1 MATNRVLGL
10 LLIGLGGILLLAVTT
25 DIGGEV
31 VVGFA
36 GLAFLGA
43 YATQRTYGLL
53 IPGGILTGLGVGLLL
68 ETAGVGG
75 EVAAFGLGAGFVAI
89 AVIDQLVTPGRSAWW
104 WPLIP
109 GGVLLVSS
117 AGSVT
122 GIPDLGRYLLPAV
135 LIVIGAVLLLRQGG
149 DQTPDHDQPA
159 THEQEQEAETTAHTT
174 GRSAPPPPP
183 R

>member
-10 LLIGLGGILLLAVTT
+10 LLIGLGGILLLALTT
-25 DIGGEV
+25 DVGGEV

-36 GLAFLGA
+36 GLAFLAA

-53 IPGGILTGLGVGLLL
+53 IPGGILTGLGTGLLL
-68 ETAGVGG
+68 ESVGVGG
-75 EVAAFGLGAGFVAI
+75 DVAAFGLGAGFVAI
-89 AVIDQLVTPGRSAWW
+89 AIIDQLVTPGRSAWW

-135 LIVIGAVLLLRQGG
+135 LIVIGAALLLRRGG
-149 DQTPDHDQPA
+149 DRAPGHDETSQGREEEAAARPAGQP
-159 THEQEQEAETTAHTT
+159 
-174 GRSAPPPPP
+174 APPPPP

>member
-31 VVGFA
+31 VVGFV
-36 GLAFLGA
+36 GLAFLIA
-43 YATQRTYGLL
+43 YATNRTYGLL
-53 IPGGILTGLGVGLLL
+53 IPGGILTGLGAGLLL
-68 ETAGVGG
+68 ESAGVGG
-75 EVAAFGLGAGFVAI
+75 DVAAFGLGAGFVAI
-89 AVIDQLVTPGRSAWW
+89 AVVDQLVSPGRSAWW

-122 GIPDLGRYLLPAV
+122 GVPDLGRYLIPAV
-135 LIVIGAVLLLRQGG
+135 LIIIGAVLLLRPGRG
-149 DQTPDHDQPA
+149 EEPDRDPTEAREEDAAAGA
-159 THEQEQEAETTAHTT
+159 T
-174 GRSAPPPPP
+174 GKSVPPPPP
-183 R
+183 G

>member
-10 LLIGLGGILLLAVTT
+10 LLIGLGGILLLTVTT

-31 VVGFA
+31 VVGSV
-36 GLAFLGA
+36 GLAFLIA
-43 YATQRTYGLL
+43 YATNRAYGLL
-53 IPGGILTGLGVGLLL
+53 IPGGILTGLGAGLLL
-68 ETAGVGG
+68 EHAGIGG
-75 EVAAFGLGAGFVAI
+75 DVAALGLGAGFVAI
-89 AVIDQLVTPGRSAWW
+89 AVVDRLVTPGRSAWW

-135 LIVIGAVLLLRQGG
+135 LIVIGAVLLLRPG
-149 DQTPDHDQPA
+149 HDQEPDRDRSETREPEA
-159 THEQEQEAETTAHTT
+159 TAGTTSQP
-174 GRSAPPPPP
+174 GPPPPP

>member
-10 LLIGLGGILLLAVTT
+10 LLIALGGVLLLALTT

-31 VVGFA
+31 VVGFV
-36 GLAFLGA
+36 GLAFLTA

-53 IPGGILTGLGVGLLL
+53 IPGGILTGLGAGLFL
-68 ETAGVGG
+68 ESTGVGG
-75 EVAAFGLGAGFVAI
+75 DVAAFGLGAGFVAI
-89 AVIDQLVTPGRSAWW
+89 AVVDQLVTPQRSAWW

-135 LIVIGAVLLLRQGG
+135 LIVIGAVLLLRRGG
-149 DQTPDHDQPA
+149 DEAPDGAQP
-159 THEQEQEAETTAHTT
+159 EAREEEAAARPA
-174 GRSAPPPPP
+174 GQPAPPPPP

>member
-43 YATQRTYGLL
+43 YATHRTYGLL
-53 IPGGILTGLGVGLLL
+53 IPGGILTGLGAGLLL

-75 EVAAFGLGAGFVAI
+75 DVAAFGLGAGFVSI

-135 LIVIGAVLLLRQGG
+135 LIVIGAVLLLRRGG
-149 DQTPDHDQPA
+149 DGATDRDEPA
-159 THEQEQEAETTAHTT
+159 AREQELEAAAPTA
-174 GRSAPPPPP
+174 GRPSPPPPP